1 MNQDTARE
9 YYNRIMV
16 TRCDEQREDLLRHAV
31 DYAHERALWKLASSE
46 ERQERD
52 LHRSRIHN
60 CFIDCCNI
68 LSRAQIKSGESA
80 QWRADL
86 STDRGEIGDF
96 ACYIT
101 LFLSLEAR

>member
-1 MNQDTARE
+1 MTQDTARE
-9 YYNRIMV
+9 YYNRIM
-16 TRCDEQREDLLRHAV
+16 TTCCEEQREDLVRHAV
-31 DYAHERALWKLASSE
+31 DYTHERARWKLASAE
-46 ERQERD
+46 ERQELD

-86 STDRGEIGDF
+86 GTNRGEIGDL